1 MRRSIPFHCHPNVS
15 LASGPT
21 HHLDGPQPDLAG
33 LGPAQ
38 PAIHPG
44 GVPAGAAG
52 SGMGAADAAAALVR
66 QAARR
71 GLPGHAGLQQRRVI
85 IAIFHSFKFQ
95 LIRIFNL

>member
-1 MRRSIPFHCHPNVS
+1 MYTIPFHCNPNGS
-15 LASGPT
+15 FASGPT

-44 GVPAGAAG
+44 GVPAGAVG

-85 IAIFHSFKFQ
+85 IAIFHSFKFHVFS
-95 LIRIFNL
+95 IY